1 MFYIGYRQI
10 LEDVFRRQSI
20 TFQFLMDAF
29 FSDSV
34 RAFTQ
39 GYKWKMIFVFDPV
52 YSEYIFQFHLENEC
66 KYKS

>member
-10 LEDVFRRQSI
+10 LEDVFHRQSI
-20 TFQFLMDAF
+20 TFQFLMNAF

-39 GYKWKMIFVFDPV
+39 EYKWEMIFVFDPV
-52 YSEYIFQFHLENEC
+52 YSEYIFQLFHF
-66 KYKS
+66 